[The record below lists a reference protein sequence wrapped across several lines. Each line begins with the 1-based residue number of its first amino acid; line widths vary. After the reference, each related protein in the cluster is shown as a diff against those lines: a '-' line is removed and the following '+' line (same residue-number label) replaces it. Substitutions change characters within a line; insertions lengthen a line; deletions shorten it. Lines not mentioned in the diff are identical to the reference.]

1 FDGAELDLLAS
12 MSRAAQRPLNWNVI
26 RITASDST
34 DLDMAFEVGA
44 HARANGGRVVALHM
58 PIPSRARFSFKT
70 GFVLDALPGWGEV
83 LSLPL
88 DERVRALADPDVRR
102 KLAEG
107 AAQAKG

>member
-1 FDGAELDLLAS
+1 RE
-12 MSRAAQRPLNWNVI
+12 
-26 RITASDST
+26 
-34 DLDMAFEVGA
+34 MAFEVGR
-44 HARANGGRVVALHM
+44 HARENGGRVVALHM

-88 DERVRALADPDVRR
+88 DARRRALAHPAVRR

-107 AAQAKG
+107 AAQAKGGLAEIAEFGNRVISETFCDATKPFEGRN